1 MKWKPILMT
10 AITAILAVMLYNKYL
25 AQYTKISA

>member
-10 AITAILAVMLYNKYL
+10 AGIAILAVMLYRKFL
-25 AQYTKISA
+25 APYTKVSA